1 MRRSKATN
9 KNLFVAGGCAP
20 KEFELIPG
28 AAERFG
34 EEFED
39 GFVGGGIDGRGGDFD
54 LQLVADRTCDL
65 VARGARL
72 NFQGNANAVGSL
84 LKVWGH

>member
-1 MRRSKATN
+1 M
-9 KNLFVAGGCAP
+9 AGSRAAE
-20 KEFELIPG
+20 EFELVAS
-28 AAERFG
+28 AAEDFG
-34 EEFED
+34 EQFQD
-39 GFVGGGIDGRGGDFD
+39 SFVGGGIDGWRGHFD
-54 LQLVADRTCDL
+54 LQLVANWTRDL

>member
-1 MRRSKATN
+1 M
-9 KNLFVAGGCAP
+9 AGSCASE
-20 KEFELIPG
+20 EFELVAS
-28 AAERFG
+28 AAEDFG
-34 EEFED
+34 EQFQD
-39 GFVGGGIDGRGGDFD
+39 GFISGGIDRRGGDFD
-54 LQLVADRTCDL
+54 LHLVANRPCDL